1 MSEVRRLSFSETL
14 RHLTGSSIGC
24 GGKVVREAAVSTN
37 PRTFLT
43 PEQYLGI
50 ERQAEFKSE
59 YFNGEMFAM
68 AGAKEAHNLLTM
80 NVGFALHAPLRSR
93 PCRIYAND
101 MRVRVSATGLHTYP
115 DVIAVCGERH
125 FLDDQ
130 RDTLLNPSLIV
141 EVLSPTTEAYDRG
154 RKFEHYKVIESLT
167 EYLLISSDRVHVD
180 LFRRQPDGDW
190 LLRSAGRIEDV
201 LDLQSVGCR
210 LSLADLYEQ
219 VELAAS

>member
-1 MSEVRRLSFSETL
+1 MRPNILGGIVPSP
-14 RHLTGSSIGC
+14 TGSSLSR
-24 GGKVVREAAVSTN
+24 GGKVVREAAASTN
-37 PRTFLT
+37 PKTFLT
-43 PEQYLGI
+43 PEQYLEI
-50 ERQAEFKSE
+50 EREAEFKSE

-68 AGAKEAHNLLTM
+68 AGAKEAHNLLAM
-80 NVGFALHAPLRSR
+80 NVGYALHAQLRSR

-101 MRVRVSATGLHTYP
+101 MRVRVSATGLYTYP

-125 FLDDQ
+125 FLDGQQ
-130 RDTLLNPSLIV
+130 RDTLLNPNLIV

-154 RKFEHYKVIESLT
+154 RKFEHYKVIGSFT

-190 LLRSAGRIEDV
+190 LLKSADRIEDV

-219 VELAAS
+219 VEFAAS

>member
-43 PEQYLGI
+43 PEQYLEI

-101 MRVRVSATGLHTYP
+101 MRVRVSATGLYTYP

-210 LSLADLYEQ
+210 LSLVDLYEQ